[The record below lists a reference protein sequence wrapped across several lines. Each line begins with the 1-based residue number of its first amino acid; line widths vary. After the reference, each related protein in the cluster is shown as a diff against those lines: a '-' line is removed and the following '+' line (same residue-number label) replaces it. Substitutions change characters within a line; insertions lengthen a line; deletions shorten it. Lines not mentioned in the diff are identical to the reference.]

1 MPKRARPA
9 DRVASQSKAR
19 RGNNSSPVAPVRKRG
34 FWNDECKRVASGL
47 SLPTNSLEAW
57 PDSTILH
64 ARRRSDGRLRKK
76 YAAVQLEE
84 MPGFNDEGAT
94 RNARKRAMAKAKAD
108 GKPVKVTQAQF
119 VLQLDEDQ
127 RRVYEKMAHAYRWA
141 YNQGVAHYKTLGI
154 NSPEQWTKARGY
166 EARKHV
172 MNLAKT
178 LSWAK
183 TGYLAAIFQY
193 GAEEFIKA
201 ADSSW
206 ALYKSKQWEI
216 RAKGRQEPKKPVFRF
231 RTKKEWTDRWRFS
244 LPQRSCTLE
253 GERIYITKKF
263 IRKHWGLTKGAG
275 VGELDRL
282 RASFGS
288 DGHPV
293 SDFAICKLIGGDV
306 VLRVTRYEQEIY
318 TSTDTFAPHR
328 VPNFVGGGIG
338 VPSAPFAAHRREV
351 GSIGGLPTGSDNQ
364 AAGSGDRV
372 AVSLDPGK
380 RTFLT
385 GYMNGVGCGDVDV
398 ALNDRLLALRKRL
411 LRLDAIL
418 AGKGRRKDK
427 PTGRKRR
434 NKLMGRRSLEARISN
449 IVDDAHWKL
458 AHWLCGVADDVV
470 LGNFYIPGIVKG
482 CLNGSVKWVLL
493 RQRHCLFRQRLQ
505 HVASQYAGVKVHMQ
519 NEAYTSKTCTHCG
532 KLNERLGASKIFVC
546 PHCAMTFDRDGNAAR
561 NILIR
566 WIVESTDSTSTGA

>member
-1 MPKRARPA
+1 MPKRARPT
-9 DRVASQSKAR
+9 DRVASQPKTR
-19 RGNNSSPVAPVRKRG
+19 RGGGERSSPAAPVRKRG
-34 FWNDECKRVASGL
+34 FWNDECKQVASGL
-47 SLPTNSLEAW
+47 SLPTNCSEAW
-57 PDSTILH
+57 TGVTLLHSQQGSTE
-64 ARRRSDGRLRKK
+64 GLRKK
-76 YAAVQLEE
+76 YAAVRLHEL
-84 MPGFNDEGAT
+84 PGFNDEGAT
-94 RNARKRAMAKAKAD
+94 RNARKRALTKAKAD
-108 GKPVKVTQAQF
+108 GRPVKVTQAQF
-119 VLQLDEDQ
+119 ILRLDEDQ

-141 YNQGVAHYKTLGI
+141 YNQGVAQYKTLGI

-166 EARKHV
+166 EVRKHV
-172 MNLAKT
+172 MDLAKA

-183 TGYLAAIFQY
+183 EGYLAAIFQY
-193 GAEEFIKA
+193 GVEEFNKA

-206 ALYKSKQWEI
+206 ALYKSKQGES
-216 RAKGRQEPKKPVFRF
+216 RAKGRPEPKKPVFGF

-253 GERIYITKKF
+253 GESLYISKNF
-263 IRKHWGLTKGAG
+263 IRKHWGLTRGAG

-282 RASFGS
+282 RASFGP

-293 SDFAICKLIGGDV
+293 SDFTICKLIGGDV
-306 VLRVTRYEQEIY
+306 VLRVTRYEQELY
-318 TSTDTFAPHR
+318 DPT
-328 VPNFVGGGIG
+328 
-338 VPSAPFAAHRREV
+338 
-351 GSIGGLPTGSDNQ
+351 TGSDDQ
-364 AAGSGDRV
+364 AVVSGDRV

-418 AGKGRRKDK
+418 AGKGRWKDK

-434 NKLMGRRSLEARISN
+434 SKLKGRRSLEARISN

-458 AHWLCGVADDVV
+458 AHWLCGMADDVV
-470 LGNFYIPGIVKG
+470 LGNFYVPGIVKG
-482 CLNGSVKWVLL
+482 CIDGSVKWVLL

-532 KLNERLGASKIFVC
+532 KLNERLGSSKIFVC

-561 NILIR
+561 NIMIR
-566 WIVESTDSTSTGA
+566 WIVESADSTFTGA